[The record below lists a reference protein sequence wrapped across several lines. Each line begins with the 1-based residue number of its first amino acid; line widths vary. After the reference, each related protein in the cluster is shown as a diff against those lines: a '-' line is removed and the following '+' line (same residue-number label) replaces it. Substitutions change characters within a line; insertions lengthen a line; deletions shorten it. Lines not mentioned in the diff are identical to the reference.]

1 MYVVLLLA
9 CAALTV
15 AAPGPA
21 APKQLNSRLDSVDVD
36 KILANPR
43 VLSNYVKCV
52 TDKGPCTSEGKD
64 LKKIL
69 PEVISTA
76 CANCSPKMRANLKK
90 TILAMRQKYPNE
102 WTAVVNKYDPKRTH
116 SKDLE
121 AFLKS

>member
-9 CAALTV
+9 CAALAV

-64 LKKIL
+64 LKSEYIFNSWNFSLVFPLKTKMPTTIVYVRWNKGS
-69 PEVISTA
+69 EVTGTA
-76 CANCSPKMRANLKK
+76 
-90 TILAMRQKYPNE
+90 
-102 WTAVVNKYDPKRTH
+102 
-116 SKDLE
+116 
-121 AFLKS
+121 